1 MKKLIFLIFILFIS
15 CSKSGVNITDKVY
28 DVILIIGQSNT
39 HYGIGYDS
47 VLDAPDCQIYQLGR
61 HFTRDLQVILAEEPL
76 DHHTIQSQK
85 IGFGLAFAKEYI
97 QDNTSKEVLIIPCG
111 YGGTGFIDNRWNKG
125 DDLYNDAVDRVNFVL
140 EKYPGSQIKV
150 ILWHQGEQDAIHEN
164 NNYQNSLD
172 RFIND
177 IRLDMYSDSV
187 PFLLGGMVPYWVGD
201 DLNRLS
207 FQNIIS
213 ETASRIYN
221 TGYADPSTPFLI
233 VKEDNHYDEIHYDAN
248 GQRELGKRY
257 YQQYLDV
264 ISLEK

>member
-1 MKKLIFLIFILFIS
+1 M
-15 CSKSGVNITDKVY
+15 
-28 DVILIIGQSNT
+28 
-39 HYGIGYDS
+39 
-47 VLDAPDCQIYQLGR
+47 
-61 HFTRDLQVILAEEPL
+61 
-76 DHHTIQSQK
+76 
-85 IGFGLAFAKEYI
+85 
-97 QDNTSKEVLIIPCG
+97 
-111 YGGTGFIDNRWNKG
+111 
-125 DDLYNDAVDRVNFVL
+125 L

-150 ILWHQGEQDAIHEN
+150 ILWHQGEQDAIHKN

-177 IRLDMYSDSV
+177 IRLDVYSDSV

-213 ETASRIYN
+213 ETPSRIYN
-221 TGYADPSTPFLI
+221 TGYADPTTPFLI
-233 VKEDNHYDEIHYDAN
+233 VKEDNDYDEIHYDAN